1 MTMNLKQYQPILSL
15 FLFSIITL
23 VIHKCFMY
31 VIGLD
36 QLESQFVYAL
46 PRLYAFFF
54 LLATV
59 ILFILIKVNQV
70 SSTHVGLTFILLT
83 TFKMGVAYLFLKPI
97 LHANLPHSGF
107 EKVNFLIVFLLFL
120 ATETLLTI
128 RLINNKQQ

>member
-1 MTMNLKQYQPILSL
+1 MNLKQYQPILSL
-15 FLFSIITL
+15 FLFSMITL
-23 VIHKCFMY
+23 LIHKCFMY

-36 QLESQFVYAL
+36 QLESQFVYTL

-97 LHANLPHSGF
+97 LHTNLPHSGF
-107 EKVNFLIVFLLFL
+107 EKANFLIVFLLFL

>member
-1 MTMNLKQYQPILSL
+1 MMNLKQYQPILSL
-15 FLFSIITL
+15 LLFSAVTL
-23 VIHKCFMY
+23 LVHKCFLY

-54 LLATV
+54 LLSAV
-59 ILFILIKVNQV
+59 ILFILIKVNQA

-83 TFKMGVAYLFLKPI
+83 TFKMGVAYFFLKPI
-97 LHANLPHSGF
+97 LRTNLPHSGF
-107 EKVNFLIVFLLFL
+107 EKATFLIVFLLFL

-128 RLINNKQQ
+128 RIINNKQQ

>member
-1 MTMNLKQYQPILSL
+1 MMNLKQYQPILSL
-15 FLFSIITL
+15 LLFSAVTL
-23 VIHKCFMY
+23 LVHKCFMY

-54 LLATV
+54 LLSAV
-59 ILFILIKVNQV
+59 ILFILIKVNQA
-70 SSTHVGLTFILLT
+70 SNTHVGLTFILLT

-97 LHANLPHSGF
+97 LHTNLPHSGF
-107 EKVNFLIVFLLFL
+107 EKATFLIVFLLFL

-128 RLINNKQQ
+128 RIINNKQ